1 MSLMELLPSVQAL
14 PRREKFRLMQELL
27 TELAQEEEII
37 PAGEYPLWSPI
48 EAYDAAAVLMKM
60 LEQEKRGKAETA

>member
-14 PRREKFRLMQELL
+14 PRKEKFRLMQALL

-48 EAYDAAAVLMKM
+48 EAYDAAAVLTQLLKD
-60 LEQEKRGKAETA
+60 EKRGKAEAA